1 MSLYRPTALEID
13 HIVRRGADKWPQL
26 ASRWQR
32 AAEILHDGDP
42 FWSGRTWRCMSQ
54 TDPSQFYAVDF
65 SGCGCHDFL
74 AEGVQVRGR
83 IFCKH
88 KLALL
93 AYRELMA
100 PHIKNRLCG
109 DIGNSSHRQRARTYA
124 RTLLL
129 TYTGPDGRAGLTAY
143 ADERDK
149 IPTPVC
155 AVVYKGE
162 RGILPATEV
171 DLYRF
176 AEWLGGADPEP
187 PAPSVIT
194 FEPAP
199 PGWDA
204 MVADG
209 IHWNGATDAWQHA
222 D

>member
-1 MSLYRPTALEID
+1 MSLYRPTALEIEQ
-13 HIVRRGADKWPQL
+13 IVRRGAAKWPDL

-32 AAEILHDGDP
+32 AAQILHADDL
-42 FWSGRTWRCMSQ
+42 FWSGRTWRTMSQ
-54 TDPSQFYAVDF
+54 SDPSHFYAVDF

-74 AEGVQVRGR
+74 AEGARVRGR
-83 IFCKH
+83 VFCKH

-93 AYRELMA
+93 TYCELMA
-100 PHIKNRLCG
+100 PHIKRRLIG
-109 DIGNSSHRQRARTYA
+109 DIGDSLRRKRARTYA

-129 TYTGPDGRAGLTAY
+129 SYTGPDGRAGIAAY

-149 IPTPVC
+149 ISTSIC

-162 RGILPATEV
+162 RGILPASEV

-176 AEWLGGADPEP
+176 AEWLGSADPEP
-187 PAPSVIT
+187 GATPST
-194 FEPAP
+194 AFEPAP

-204 MVADG
+204 LAADD
-209 IHWNGATDAWQHA
+209 IHWNGASDAWQPA